1 MSNRLGDGAAGRS
14 PAKAWL
20 ASLSTMLLL
29 AGAVAKVPDPVVQR
43 PVPPADPAGIELFER
58 TIRPILEENCTGCHG
73 EARTEANLRLDR
85 PSLLRRGGPRG
96 PAVVPGDP
104 ARSTMIRAIRY
115 EDHTL
120 MMPPSGKMPADRIA
134 ALEDWIRR
142 GAPTP
147 AERPIKA
154 PTAAGGAGGFQ
165 AEMVRRRAHW
175 AYAPVVRPT
184 VPVVKAQ
191 ARVRNPIDAFLLAR
205 LEKAG
210 LGFAP
215 DADPRTLVR
224 RATIDLTGLPPTAA
238 EVESYLADRRP
249 DRYERLVDRLL
260 ASPAYGERWARH
272 WLDLVRYGE
281 SMGHEFDF
289 DIPNA
294 WRYRDWVVSAFNDDL
309 PYDRF
314 VTEQL
319 AGDLVPDVRRDAKT
333 GWNLS
338 RVGTGFYWLGE
349 GKHSPVDVRQEQA
362 DRLDNQIDVIG
373 KAFLGQTIACARCH
387 DHKFDPIPSSDY
399 YALYGMLKSSRFE
412 HGISNDLEFAQS
424 ARDSDAVRASVDR
437 GALAASWKQSL
448 AMVPEAPL
456 AAAAAAARI
465 PGGPGLGSM
474 ADWRASGEALAVDGK
489 AGDLILSSDP
499 QRPVQ
504 GVLAAPAIHGG
515 LRATR
520 LEGARRSRNFVLDK
534 PYLWVRVAGR
544 ASRVNLIVE
553 NFIVIRGP
561 IFDVCD
567 VYLDHDDARWRRID
581 VGIWKGRNAFLEVS
595 DSPTPTLSLGGPGD
609 RPVDGWAA
617 IDSWLVSDSP
627 NPPADSGAPLAGQPV
642 DLVRRAI
649 SAALDRW
656 QSGMPP
662 ATSEETAALMVV
674 DKLVRDGRLDSS
686 PAAEASRRR
695 AAIEGKIPAPV
706 RFMAM
711 VDGPGQDERVFIRGN
726 HRALGIPAPRLDMA
740 LCFRGKAPVPAE
752 SGSGRLAL
760 ARSIAS
766 PKHPLTARVLVNRFW
781 HHHFGAGLV
790 KSTDD
795 LGHMGEKP
803 SHPELIDWLASE
815 FVRTGWSMK
824 RLHKLM
830 VMSTAYRQSST
841 VSSPRAETV
850 DPTNRLWWKRSVR
863 RMEAEAIRD
872 SVLAVSGALDPRL
885 GGPSIPTYLED
896 GVDGRGRPGQGPLDG
911 AGRRS
916 LYLSVRRNFPSAFLQ
931 AFDSPTPF
939 TAIGRRTVSN
949 VPAQA
954 LVMMNGAFVREMAR
968 RWATREL
975 ALPDAGRIDRMAM
988 AAFGRPASPA
998 ERAAATTFTAGATTP
1013 EARLDAWADLAHVLF
1028 NVKEFVFV
1036 R

>member
-1 MSNRLGDGAAGRS
+1 MSNRSGEGAPGRT

-20 ASLSTMLLL
+20 ASVSTMLVL
-29 AGAVAKVPDPVVQR
+29 AGAVAKVPASEVQR
-43 PVPPADPAGIELFER
+43 PGPPADPAGIEFFER
-58 TIRPILEENCTGCHG
+58 KVRPILEENCTGCHG
-73 EARTEANLRLDR
+73 AARTEANLRLDR

-96 PAVVPGDP
+96 PAVVPGD
-104 ARSTMIRAIRY
+104 AAKSTLVRAIRY

-120 MMPPSGKMPADRIA
+120 MMPPSGKLAPEQIA
-134 ALEDWIRR
+134 TLEDWVRR
-142 GAPTP
+142 GAP
-147 AERPIKA
+147 A
-154 PTAAGGAGGFQ
+154 PSDTAAKPVPPAGGGFQ
-165 AEMVRRRAHW
+165 AEIVRRRSHW
-175 AYAPVVRPT
+175 AYAPVVRSP
-184 VPVVKAQ
+184 VPAVKAKS
-191 ARVRNPIDAFLLAR
+191 RVRNPIDAFLLAR

-210 LGFAP
+210 LSFSP
-215 DADPRTLVR
+215 DADARTLIR
-224 RATIDLTGLPPTAA
+224 RATIDLIGVPPTAP
-238 EVESYLADRRP
+238 EVEAYVADRRP
-249 DRYERLVDRLL
+249 DKYERLVDRLL
-260 ASPAYGERWARH
+260 ASPQYGERWARH

-319 AGDLVPDVRRDAKT
+319 AGDLVPTVRRDPKT

-373 KAFLGQTIACARCH
+373 KAFLGQTVACARCH
-387 DHKFDPIPSSDY
+387 DHKFDPIPASDY
-399 YALYGMLKSSRFE
+399 YALYGILKSSRFE
-412 HGISNDLEFAQS
+412 HGIANDLDFAKL
-424 ARDSDAVRASVDR
+424 ARDADAIRASVDR
-437 GALAASWKQSL
+437 GALAAAWKQSL
-448 AMVPEAPL
+448 ASLPEAPL
-456 AAAAAAARI
+456 LSAASTARL
-465 PGGPGLGSM
+465 PGGQGLGSM
-474 ADWRASGEALAVDGK
+474 ADWKASGEALAADGR
-489 AGDLILSSDP
+489 AGDVVLTSDP
-499 QRPVQ
+499 AKPVR
-504 GVLAAPAIHGG
+504 GVLPVPAVHGG
-515 LRATR
+515 LRSLR

-534 PYLWVRVAGR
+534 PYVWVRVAGR
-544 ASRVNLIVE
+544 SSRVNLIVE

-567 VYLDHDDARWRRID
+567 VYLDHDDTRWRRID
-581 VGIWKGRNAFLEVS
+581 VGIWKGRTAFLEVS
-595 DSPTPTLSLGGPGD
+595 DSPTPTLSLGGPGE

-617 IDSWLVSDSP
+617 IDGWVVSDSP
-627 NPPADSGAPLAGQPV
+627 NPPADRGAPLAGM
-642 DLVRRAI
+642 DAEGVRRAVGV
-649 SAALDRW
+649 ALDRW

-662 ATSEETAALMVV
+662 ATSEDTAALMVL
-674 DKLVRDGRLDSS
+674 DKLLREGRLDSA
-686 PAAEASRRR
+686 PAADAARGR
-695 AAIEGKIPAPV
+695 AALEETVPAPV

-726 HRALGIPAPRLDMA
+726 HRALGTPAPRFNLA
-740 LCFRGKAPVPAE
+740 ICFREKSPAPLE
-752 SGSGRLAL
+752 SGSGRLEL
-760 ARSIAS
+760 ARWIAS
-766 PKHPLTARVLVNRFW
+766 PKHPLTSRVLVNRFW

-803 SHPELIDWLASE
+803 SHPELVDWLASE
-815 FVRTGWSMK
+815 FVRQGWSMK
-824 RLHKLM
+824 RLHRLITT
-830 VMSTAYRQSST
+830 STAYRQSST
-841 VSSPRAETV
+841 TVSSKAETV
-850 DPTNRLWWKRSVR
+850 DPTNKLWWKRSVR

-872 SVLAVSGALDPRL
+872 SVLAVAGALDPRL
-885 GGPSIPTYLED
+885 GGPSIPTYLEEN
-896 GVDGRGRPGQGPLDG
+896 VDGRGRPGQGPLDG

-916 LYLSVRRNFPSAFLQ
+916 IYLSVRRNFPSAFLQ

-975 ALPDAGRIDRMAM
+975 ALPDAGRIDRMAL
-988 AAFGRPASPA
+988 AAFGRPASGA
-998 ERAAATTFTAGATTP
+998 ERAAAAKFTSEAATP
-1013 EARLDAWADLAHVLF
+1013 EAKLEAWSELAHVLL